1 LAHGDKKVTVQNS
14 ELFFNYLSWSNPWL
28 VAIALNTVL
37 LTIASIAPKKLL
49 TPAGQFHGWLL
60 GVIIWGCLGWQG
72 YAVVM
77 FYFLVGSGVTR
88 IGKAQ
93 KEAEGIAE
101 KRSGARGP
109 ENVWGSAL
117 TATLCALG
125 VLALSILGET
135 SQILGETGKILGE
148 TGKMPVPQDAI
159 ALLLLGYVASFC
171 TKLSDTCASEI
182 GKAYGKRTFLI
193 TTLQPVPRGTEGAV
207 SLEGTLA
214 GIAGSVA
221 IALLAWVV
229 GLINLTE
236 IAFCIIAAFIATNIE
251 SVIGATVQSKF
262 EWLTNE
268 VVNFFNTLI
277 GAIVAILLASAWKAF
292 LA

>member
-1 LAHGDKKVTVQNS
+1 MQNS
-14 ELFFNYLSWSNPWL
+14 EFFFNYLSWSNPWL
-28 VAIALNTVL
+28 VAIALNTFL
-37 LTIASIAPKKLL
+37 LAIATLAPKKLL
-49 TPAGQFHGWLL
+49 TPAGQLHGWLL
-60 GVIIWGCLGWQG
+60 GVIIWGSLGWQG

-117 TATLCALG
+117 TAAICAVA
-125 VLALSILGET
+125 VLALCIFRDTGLGDTGGILGD
-135 SQILGETGKILGE
+135 
-148 TGKMPVPQDAI
+148 TGKMPVSQDVI
-159 ALLLLGYVASFC
+159 SLLLLGYAASFC

-182 GKAYGKRTFLI
+182 GKAYGKHTFLI

-207 SLEGTLA
+207 SLEGTIA
-214 GIAGSVA
+214 GIVGSIL
-221 IALLAWVV
+221 IALVSWAVGVIDLTGIVFCVV
-229 GLINLTE
+229 
-236 IAFCIIAAFIATNIE
+236 AAFIATNIE

-277 GAIVAILLASAWKAF
+277 GAIAAIVLASAWRTFFA
-292 LA
+292 

>member
-1 LAHGDKKVTVQNS
+1 MLNS
-14 ELFFNYLSWSNPWL
+14 EFLFHYSSWWSPWL
-28 VAIALNTVL
+28 VAVALNSVL
-37 LTIASIAPKKLL
+37 AAIAWIAPKKLL
-49 TPAGQFHGWLL
+49 TPAGLLHGWLL
-60 GVIIWGCLGWQG
+60 GVLIWGCLGWQG

-88 IGKAQ
+88 IGLAQ
-93 KEAEGIAE
+93 KEAAGIAE

-117 TATLCALG
+117 TGTFCAVG
-125 VLALSILGET
+125 VLVLSIFGEGGQPLLPKSALS
-135 SQILGETGKILGE
+135 
-148 TGKMPVPQDAI
+148 
-159 ALLLLGYVASFC
+159 LLLLGYVASFS

-214 GIAGSVA
+214 GVVASVA
-221 IALLAWVV
+221 IALIGWVV
-229 GLINLTE
+229 GLIDLPGVG
-236 IAFCIIAAFIATNIE
+236 FCVVAAFIATNLE
-251 SVIGATVQSKF
+251 SLIGATLQSQF

-268 VVNFFNTLI
+268 FVNFINTLL
-277 GAIVAILLASAWKAF
+277 GAVAAVLLAWAWHSFAF
-292 LA
+292 L